1 MQVLITGYKTYSN
14 ARYTIYYDNKMC
26 HMVFDFDYGTT
37 SFPVRDDWSDFSVAA
52 VPTTPD
58 NLTPEQFVNIPTTR
72 ANFYHLIRPTGIIAW
87 KNKSTGTMSDVGP
100 VKFTVSWKRR

>member
-1 MQVLITGYKTYSN
+1 
-14 ARYTIYYDNKMC
+14 MC
-26 HMVFDFDYGTT
+26 HMAFNYDYGTT

-72 ANFYHLIRPTGIIAW
+72 ANFYHLIRPSGIIAW
-87 KNKSTGTMSDVGP
+87 KNKSTGTLSDVGP
-100 VKFTVSWKRR
+100 VKFSVSWKRQ